1 MLAMSFG
8 RRCAAGRVTQNCL
21 LCIPV
26 MLCSGF
32 GRLKGEA
39 DGKHSGEP
47 RFFPDLRSFLVALMP
62 CKATISTAPVSG
74 LWLTKSRAC
83 DLQMQALKC
92 SRPRDCW
99 KRIVASL
106 SLAPPAGMTS
116 AAHAGVTCAPRGRLK
131 VSGFE
136 KIFRVLRKASQSG
149 NGKIAANSPRLL
161 SLRSC
166 LVLGFNRA

>member
-83 DLQMQALKC
+83 DLQMHGSSLAGPGKSLASRANQALKC

-116 AAHAGVTCAPRGRLK
+116 AAHAG
-131 VSGFE
+131 
-136 KIFRVLRKASQSG
+136 
-149 NGKIAANSPRLL
+149 
-161 SLRSC
+161 
-166 LVLGFNRA
+166 